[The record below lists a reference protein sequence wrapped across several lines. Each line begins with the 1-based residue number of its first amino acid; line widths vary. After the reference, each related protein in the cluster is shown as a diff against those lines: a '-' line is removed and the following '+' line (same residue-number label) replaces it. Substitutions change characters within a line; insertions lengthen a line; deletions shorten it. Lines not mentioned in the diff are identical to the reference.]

1 MIGEKFEKIKSFGFV
16 TVGALFLALSMH
28 AFMEPNNIV
37 AGGATGIS
45 IIVSYLF
52 HIPSYAVLY
61 AINLPLLV
69 LCFWLLGKE
78 VGMKTI
84 YGSLIFPFFAW
95 LVQEIPALTSNLL
108 LAAVFGGVTTG
119 IGLGL
124 VFKGNASTGGTAII
138 SQIVNVYFKIPLG
151 LSVSIV
157 DGAVIVLALLAF
169 DVELVMYSLITLFII
184 GRVVDLVQM
193 SFNRSKNVMI
203 ISQYPKEITEMVVR
217 KMDRGLTKFEVE
229 GGFDQNKKVMLMCVL
244 PEKEFHTLKE
254 EVLAIDSH
262 AFVVVMPASEVM
274 GKGFSLSRM

>member
-1 MIGEKFEKIKSFGFV
+1 
-16 TVGALFLALSMH
+16 MH
-28 AFMEPNNIV
+28 LFMEPNNIV

-52 HIPSYAVLY
+52 QIPSFIVLY
-61 AINLPLLV
+61 AINLPLLI

-84 YGSLIFPFFAW
+84 YGSLVFPFFAW
-95 LVQEIPALTSNLL
+95 LVQDVPVLTSNLL
-108 LAAVFGGVTTG
+108 LAAIFGGVMTG
-119 IGLGL
+119 MGLGL
-124 VFKGNASTGGTAII
+124 VFKGNASTGGTAIL

-157 DGAVIVLALLAF
+157 DGVVIVLALLAF
-169 DVELVMYSLITLFII
+169 DVEQVMYSLITLFII
-184 GRVVDLVQM
+184 GRVVDLVQV

-203 ISQYPKEITEMVVR
+203 ISQYPKEITEMVVER
-217 KMDRGLTKFEVE
+217 MDRGLTKFDVE
-229 GGFDQNKKVMLMCVL
+229 GGFDQNKKTMLMCVL

-254 EVLAIDSH
+254 EILAIDSH

-274 GKGFSLSRM
+274 GRGFSLSKM